1 MSATTKTPK
10 NEALQAHTHL
20 VRTIESSLKIDV
32 PDETDLKFRG
42 TLMRA
47 AAAQIGSLSPAFIV
61 RLYDAACEVK
71 FPTSEVADFRHA
83 LQRQLGANLG
93 LAAFKAPKS

>member
-1 MSATTKTPK
+1 MATTKTPK

-20 VRTIESSLKIDV
+20 VRTIESSLKIEV
-32 PDETDLKFRG
+32 PDDTDLKFRA

-47 AAAQIGSLSPAFIV
+47 AAAKIGELSAGFIV

-71 FPTSEVADFRHA
+71 FPSSEVTDFRHV
-83 LQRQLGANLG
+83 LQHQAAKNLG

>member
-1 MSATTKTPK
+1 MATTTKAPK

-32 PDETDLKFRG
+32 PDDTDLKFRA

-47 AAAQIGSLSPAFIV
+47 AAAQIGNLSPGFIV

-71 FPTSEVADFRHA
+71 FPTSEVGDFRHA
-83 LQRQLGANLG
+83 LQLQLGRNLG
-93 LAAFKAPKS
+93 LANYKAPKP